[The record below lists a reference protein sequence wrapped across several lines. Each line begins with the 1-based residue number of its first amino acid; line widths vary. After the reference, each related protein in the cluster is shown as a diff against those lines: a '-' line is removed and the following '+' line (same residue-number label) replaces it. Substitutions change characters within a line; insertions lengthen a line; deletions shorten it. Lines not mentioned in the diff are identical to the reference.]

1 MVLGIR
7 ADFLGRC
14 SEYGGLA
21 NKIQGHQ
28 LLVTP
33 LEEDEIEEVIK
44 KPAALV
50 AMDVEPNLV
59 AQMREDFLRNPGS
72 LPLLEYTLDALWKFA
87 TQGEEKSQY
96 LTLETYTNLGGIEGT
111 LTKRADAVFDS
122 LSEEEKSVAQR
133 IFLEL
138 VQPGEGEISSGKITD
153 TRRRVLLEKLPNER
167 HSLELLSA
175 VSDKLADKNNRLIT
189 KDKSEAGILLD
200 IIHEDLIRSWKTL
213 RGWVEEYQEAL
224 PVERKIEA
232 DAAEWKK
239 DGRNKGFLL
248 RGGKLTKAEEYVRK
262 YGDMGLL
269 DGLAYEFIE
278 ASQELRIREE
288 KE

>member
-1 MVLGIR
+1 VVEAERVIMVMDQFEESFTLCKTHEERREFFDCFLAVLERRGEKFCVVLGIR

-122 LSEEEKSVAQR
+122 LSEEEQSGCSED
-133 IFLEL
+133 IFR
-138 VQPGEGEISSGKITD
+138 VSSAWGMGNKFGE
-153 TRRRVLLEKLPNER
+153 
-167 HSLELLSA
+167 
-175 VSDKLADKNNRLIT
+175 NNRY
-189 KDKSEAGILLD
+189 S
-200 IIHEDLIRSWKTL
+200 
-213 RGWVEEYQEAL
+213 
-224 PVERKIEA
+224 
-232 DAAEWKK
+232 AAS
-239 DGRNKGFLL
+239 NF
-248 RGGKLTKAEEYVRK
+248 GKVA
-262 YGDMGLL
+262 
-269 DGLAYEFIE
+269 
-278 ASQELRIREE
+278 
-288 KE
+288 

>member
-1 MVLGIR
+1 V
-7 ADFLGRC
+7 
-14 SEYGGLA
+14 
-21 NKIQGHQ
+21 
-28 LLVTP
+28 
-33 LEEDEIEEVIK
+33 EI
-44 KPAALV
+44 
-50 AMDVEPNLV
+50 
-59 AQMREDFLRNPGS
+59 
-72 LPLLEYTLDALWKFA
+72 A

-122 LSEEEKSVAQR
+122 LSEEEKLVAQR

-153 TRRRVLLEKLPNER
+153 TRRRVILEKLPNER

-175 VSDKLADKNNRLIT
+175 VTDKLADKNNRLIT

-213 RGWVEEYQEAL
+213 RKWVEEYQEAL

-232 DAAEWKK
+232 DAAEWEK
-239 DGRNKGFLL
+239 DGKSENLLL
-248 RGGKLTKAEEYVRK
+248 RAGRLTKAEEYLRI
-262 YGDMGLL
+262 YGEMALL

-278 ASQELRIREE
+278 ASRELSIREE
-288 KE
+288 EKEKERQRQVEEKRVKILGMLSDSMIRLSHLYLILVYY